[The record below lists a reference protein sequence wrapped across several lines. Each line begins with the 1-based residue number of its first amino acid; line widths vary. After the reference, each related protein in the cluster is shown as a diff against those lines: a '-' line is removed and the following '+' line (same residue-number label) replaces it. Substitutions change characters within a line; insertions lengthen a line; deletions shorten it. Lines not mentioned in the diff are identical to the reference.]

1 MGGFWTFCWR
11 SLQSNPAA
19 AVGGSVMTLAGI
31 SYQDWLRKIADNPPV
46 LLTNHIVQLAVIAF
60 GVLVLAYVF
69 YSEAQRE
76 RGSKP
81 RPNWDM
87 LKAIEYLVTRSQ
99 WSIGRLYSANTNHII
114 LEDVDELIRDV
125 AAQGRLR
132 IWGRPGH
139 DTVIGQPTEI
149 EVAQAEWPNLH
160 LDLTT
165 MEDEPPHGVCARAH
179 SQDQYCRLRVDQRE
193 VLLEWPA
200 ASAVHRFFDKT
211 WKSRRDKITDAP

>member
-1 MGGFWTFCWR
+1 MAGFWVFCWR

-31 SYQDWLRKIADNPPV
+31 SYQDWLRKIAANPPY
-46 LLTNHIVQLAVIAF
+46 LLTNHLVQLAVIAF

-69 YSEAQRE
+69 YAEAQRE
-76 RGSKP
+76 RTSKP

-87 LKAIEYLVTRSQ
+87 RNAIDYLVTRSR
-99 WSIGRLYSANTNHII
+99 WSIGRLYSANSNHII
-114 LEDVDELIRDV
+114 LEDVDEIIRDV

-139 DTVIGQPTEI
+139 PTVIGEPTEI
-149 EVAQAEWPNLH
+149 EVPQAEWPGMS

-165 MEDEPPHGVCARAH
+165 MEDNPPDGVCARAH
-179 SQDQYCRLRVDQRE
+179 SQDQVCHLRVDQRE
-193 VLLEWPA
+193 VYLEWPA
-200 ASAVHRFFDKT
+200 ASYIRRFFDKT
-211 WKSRRDKITDAP
+211 WKSRRDKIADAP